1 MKLYLAGA
9 LLASSIL
16 SAQTEPPTK
25 PPTEP
30 APLTQPVPA
39 AAAPDASAKPVQP
52 PPLSPLDLQREA
64 ARMQAQSVGAH
75 LIPWTPISQP
85 AAQPNVDCDP
95 LANEVI
101 APLIDSAAKRE
112 QVDPKLIRA
121 VIEQESGLKP
131 CAVSVKG
138 AQGLMQLMPGT
149 AAQLSVG
156 DAFEPAQNIDAGA
169 RYLKQLL
176 DKYKGNVAQALA
188 AYNAGPGEV
197 DKAGGI
203 PNIVE
208 TKTYVDAILRKV
220 SADPPKPADK

>member
-1 MKLYLAGA
+1 MNLYLAMLFTA
-9 LLASSIL
+9 LAL
-16 SAQTEPPTK
+16 SAQTQPPPM
-25 PPTEP
+25 PPES
-30 APLTQPVPA
+30 APPV
-39 AAAPDASAKPVQP
+39 APDAPAQP
-52 PPLSPLDLQREA
+52 PSPSPLDLQREA
-64 ARMQAQSVGAH
+64 ARKQAQSIGAH
-75 LIPWTPISQP
+75 LIPWTPI
-85 AAQPNVDCDP
+85 AQPTVDCDP

-121 VIEQESGLKP
+121 VIEQESALKP

-138 AQGLMQLMPGT
+138 AQGLMQLMPDT

-176 DKYKGNVAQALA
+176 DKYKGNISQALA

-197 DKAGGI
+197 DRAGGI
-203 PNIVE
+203 PNIPE
-208 TKTYVDAILRKV
+208 TKAYVDSILRKV
-220 SADPPKPADK
+220 SADPPKPAGK